1 MGEAAS
7 AGREKLVDASSCEIE
22 WTEDSDRF
30 HQSTSTAIFFFFE
43 KFIHGNL
50 DGLHECHD
58 PVLLIMESGPARF
71 PVIITMGPR
80 YSSSVFFFEGFFIS
94 LLV

>member
-30 HQSTSTAIFFFFE
+30 YQSTSTAI
-43 KFIHGNL
+43 L
-50 DGLHECHD
+50 MD
-58 PVLLIMESGPARF
+58 S
-71 PVIITMGPR
+71 T
-80 YSSSVFFFEGFFIS
+80 SVMILFC
-94 LLV
+94 